1 MCICAFILSSIP
13 VLSLVLVAPDMLDYS
28 CNDGSFPEEGKLL
41 DHQPLELN
49 EDDHERVLQ
58 IPVKK
63 VRD

>member
-1 MCICAFILSSIP
+1 
-13 VLSLVLVAPDMLDYS
+13 MLDYS

-41 DHQPLELN
+41 DHQPLEQN

-63 VRD
+63 VRDQFFLLFVLSYLLRSC